1 MDTPAA
7 KAKARQLRLVAHSP
21 LLVGTIV
28 TGRGLERITRA
39 STRAGGHDLAEVR
52 ADALLK
58 AGVPLDR
65 IEKALRRRV
74 LPVLLT
80 CRIPQ
85 EGGLYPW
92 SPGEQS
98 AVLQQ
103 LLPWTDA
110 IDIELASLKEL
121 RPIVEAARLAKKK
134 LVLSAHSI
142 DKPVPPA
149 TLRKWVA
156 ALREAQPDVAKIAAR
171 IGSRADLQALARIL
185 LDRPPGP
192 HAHWAVMGLGPHGA
206 LSRHIFSAL
215 GSALLYGYLDEP
227 AAPGQPSAFALD
239 RFRTELPR

>member
-1 MDTPAA
+1 MGTPAGR
-7 KAKARQLRLVAHSP
+7 KLRLAAHSP

-28 TGRGLERITRA
+28 TARGLEKITAPRTA
-39 STRAGGHDLAEVR
+39 RTSGHDLAEVR

-58 AGVPLDR
+58 EGVPLDR

-80 CRIPQ
+80 CRIPA

-92 SPGEQS
+92 RSGERG
-98 AVLQQ
+98 AVFQQ

-110 IDIELASLKEL
+110 VDIELASLKEL
-121 RPIVEAARLAKKK
+121 GAIVTAARLAKKK
-134 LVLSAHSI
+134 IVLSAHAI

-149 TLRKWVA
+149 TLHKWVA
-156 ALREAQPDVAKIAAR
+156 SLREAQPDVAKIAAR